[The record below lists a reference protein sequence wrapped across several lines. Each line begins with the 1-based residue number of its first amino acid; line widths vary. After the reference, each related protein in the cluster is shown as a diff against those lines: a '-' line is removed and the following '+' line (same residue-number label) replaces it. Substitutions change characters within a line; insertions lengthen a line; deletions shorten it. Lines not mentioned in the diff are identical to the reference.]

1 MWISVQQLLKVGSY
15 DIPPGFC
22 QVSMIPVILSIT
34 IFIAVL
40 ILIFSEKVNRTI
52 VAMVGATIMVI
63 SGIYLGFYNQE
74 QAIEV
79 VDFNTLGLL
88 IGMMILV
95 GLLEPTGFFQ
105 YLAVLAAK
113 ISKGKPVRLLIFLTA
128 VTSLVSMVL
137 DNVTTVVLIAPV
149 TILICEIL
157 GFNTRPFLI
166 SEAILSNIGGMATLV
181 GDPPNILIASAADLV
196 FTDFLRNSLPIV
208 LITWFVSILVLNY
221 LFRNDL
227 RSSKNVDYADVI
239 ANLNPKEAIKEPKI
253 VIKVLIM
260 VAVALVG
267 FLMEDRINLEI
278 SIIAIGSASLALLW
292 VNPAKIRDVLNL
304 VEWDVLIF
312 FSSLFILVGGLENAG
327 VLHILAQTIL
337 SFGNLDPVVF
347 GLSLLWTVAILSA
360 IVDNIPIT
368 IALIPVI
375 LELETMGI
383 NVTHL
388 WWALAFGAGLG
399 GNGTIIGSTANVI
412 VTSLSER
419 TRFPITPMLWNKR
432 GLPIMFISLLVVS
445 VLYTLFFFLVGF

>member
-1 MWISVQQLLKVGSY
+1 
-15 DIPPGFC
+15 
-22 QVSMIPVILSIT
+22 MITLPVIIS
-34 IFIAVL
+34 IFIFIVVL
-40 ILIFSEKVNRTI
+40 IIIFSEKVNRTI
-52 VAMVGATIMVI
+52 VAMVGATSMVI
-63 SGIYLGFYNQE
+63 AGVYFGFYSQE
-74 QAIEV
+74 QAVKV

-113 ISKGKPVRLLIFLTA
+113 ISKGKPIRLLILLTA
-128 VTSLVSMVL
+128 VTSIVSMVL

-181 GDPPNILIASAADLV
+181 GDPPNILIASAAN
-196 FTDFLRNSLPIV
+196 FTFVDFLRNSLPIV
-208 LITWFVSILVLNY
+208 LVTWVVTILVLNY
-221 LFRNDL
+221 LFRKEL
-227 RSSKNVDYADVI
+227 HSSKQIDNAAVVAQ
-239 ANLNPKEAIKEPKI
+239 LNPKEAIKEPGI
-253 VIKVLIM
+253 VLKVLVMIF
-260 VAVALVG
+260 VALIG
-267 FLMEDRINLEI
+267 FIFENRIHLDP
-278 SIIAIGSASLALLW
+278 SVIAIGASSLALLW
-292 VNPAKIRDVLNL
+292 VNPFKIKDVLNL

-312 FSSLFILVGGLENAG
+312 FSSLFILVGGLEHAG
-327 VLHILAQTIL
+327 VLHFLAQAIISIGHLHPVIL
-337 SFGNLDPVVF
+337 GI
-347 GLSLLWTVAILSA
+347 SLLWLVALLSA

-383 NVTHL
+383 TVVPL

-419 TRFPITPMLWNKR
+419 TRYPITPMLWNKK
-432 GLPIMFISLLVVS
+432 GLPVMFISLIVVS
-445 VLYTLFFFLVGF
+445 ILYVLFFFLIGF

>member
-1 MWISVQQLLKVGSY
+1 MS
-15 DIPPGFC
+15 
-22 QVSMIPVILSIT
+22 
-34 IFIAVL
+34 
-40 ILIFSEKVNRTI
+40 
-52 VAMVGATIMVI
+52 
-63 SGIYLGFYNQE
+63 
-74 QAIEV
+74 
-79 VDFNTLGLL
+79 
-88 IGMMILV
+88 
-95 GLLEPTGFFQ
+95 
-105 YLAVLAAK
+105 
-113 ISKGKPVRLLIFLTA
+113 
-128 VTSLVSMVL
+128 
-137 DNVTTVVLIAPV
+137 
-149 TILICEIL
+149 
-157 GFNTRPFLI
+157 
-166 SEAILSNIGGMATLV
+166 TLV

-208 LITWFVSILVLNY
+208 LITWVVSILVLKY

-227 RSSKNVDYADVI
+227 QSSKNVDYADVI

-253 VIKVLIM
+253 VFKVLIM
-260 VAVALVG
+260 VAIALAG

-312 FSSLFILVGGLENAG
+312 FSSLFILVGGLESAG

-375 LELETMGI
+375 LELETLGI

-445 VLYTLFFFLVGF
+445 VLYTLFFFLIGF

>member
-1 MWISVQQLLKVGSY
+1 MSSL
-15 DIPPGFC
+15 
-22 QVSMIPVILSIT
+22 PVIISIL
-34 IFIAVL
+34 IFIIVL
-40 ILIFSEKVNRTI
+40 IFIFSEKVNRTI
-52 VAMVGATIMVI
+52 VAMVGATLMVVA
-63 SGIYLGFYNQE
+63 GIYFGFYNQE

-105 YLAVLAAK
+105 YLAVVAAK
-113 ISKGKPVRLLIFLTA
+113 ISKGKPVRLLILLTA

-157 GFNTRPFLI
+157 GYNTRPFLI
-166 SEAILSNIGGMATLV
+166 SEAILSNIGGIATLV
-181 GDPPNILIASAADLV
+181 GDPPNILIASAAN
-196 FTDFLRNSLPIV
+196 FTFNDFLRNSLPIV
-208 LITWFVSILVLNY
+208 LITWLVTILVLNY
-221 LFRNDL
+221 LFRKEL
-227 RSSKNVDYADVI
+227 LSSKNIDNALVVAQ
-239 ANLNPKEAIKEPKI
+239 LNPKEAIKEPKI
-253 VIKVLIM
+253 VKKILVMILI
-260 VAVALVG
+260 ALIG
-267 FLMEDRINLEI
+267 FIFENRIHLEP
-278 SIIAIGSASLALLW
+278 SVIAIGASSLALLW
-292 VNPAKIRDVLNL
+292 VNPSKVKDVLNL

-327 VLHILAQTIL
+327 VLHFLAQAIISIGHLHLVIL
-337 SFGNLDPVVF
+337 GV
-347 GLSLLWTVAILSA
+347 SLLWIVALFSA

-383 NVTHL
+383 TVAPL

-419 TRFPITPMLWNKR
+419 TRYPITPMLWNKK
-432 GLPIMFISLLVVS
+432 GLPVMFISLSVVS
-445 VLYTLFFFLVGF
+445 GLYVLFFFLIGF

>member
-1 MWISVQQLLKVGSY
+1 
-15 DIPPGFC
+15 
-22 QVSMIPVILSIT
+22 MITLPVIISIV
-34 IFIAVL
+34 IFIVVL
-40 ILIFSEKVNRTI
+40 GLIFSDKVNRTI
-52 VAMVGATIMVI
+52 VAMVGATLMVVT
-63 SGIYLGFYNQE
+63 GIYFNFYNQE
-74 QAIEV
+74 QAVEV

-105 YLAVLAAK
+105 YLAVFAAK
-113 ISKGKPVRLLIFLTA
+113 ISKGKPIRLLILLTA
-128 VTSLVSMVL
+128 VTSIVSMVL

-166 SEAILSNIGGMATLV
+166 SEAILSNIGGIATLV
-181 GDPPNILIASAADLV
+181 GDPPNILISSAANLT

-208 LITWFVSILVLNY
+208 LVTWVVTILVLNY
-221 LFRNDL
+221 LFRKEL
-227 RSSKNVDYADVI
+227 HSSKQIDNAAVVAQ
-239 ANLNPKEAIKEPKI
+239 LNPKEAIKQPRI
-253 VIKVLIM
+253 VFKVLVMIF
-260 VAVALVG
+260 VALIG
-267 FLMEDRINLEI
+267 FIFENRIHLDP
-278 SIIAIGSASLALLW
+278 SIIAIGASSLALLW
-292 VNPAKIRDVLNL
+292 VNPSRIKDVLNL

-327 VLHILAQTIL
+327 VLHFLAQAIISIGHLHPVIL
-337 SFGNLDPVVF
+337 GI
-347 GLSLLWTVAILSA
+347 SLLWLVALLSA

-383 NVTHL
+383 TIAPL

-419 TRFPITPMLWNKR
+419 TRYPISPMSWNKK
-432 GLPIMFISLLVVS
+432 GLPVMFISLIVVS
-445 VLYTLFFFLVGF
+445 VLYVLFFFLIGF

>member
-1 MWISVQQLLKVGSY
+1 
-15 DIPPGFC
+15 
-22 QVSMIPVILSIT
+22 MITLPVIISIV
-34 IFIAVL
+34 IFIVVL
-40 ILIFSEKVNRTI
+40 GLIFSDKVNRTI
-52 VAMVGATIMVI
+52 VAMVGATLMVVT
-63 SGIYLGFYNQE
+63 GIYFNFYNQE
-74 QAIEV
+74 QAVEV

-105 YLAVLAAK
+105 YLAVFAAK
-113 ISKGKPVRLLIFLTA
+113 ISKGKPIRLLILLTA
-128 VTSLVSMVL
+128 VTSIVSMVL

-166 SEAILSNIGGMATLV
+166 SEAILSNIGGIATLV
-181 GDPPNILIASAADLV
+181 GDPPNILISSAANLT

-208 LITWFVSILVLNY
+208 LVTWVVTILVLNY
-221 LFRNDL
+221 LFRKEL
-227 RSSKNVDYADVI
+227 HSSKQIDNAAVVAQ
-239 ANLNPKEAIKEPKI
+239 LNPKEAIKEPRI
-253 VIKVLIM
+253 VFKVLVMIF
-260 VAVALVG
+260 VALIG
-267 FLMEDRINLEI
+267 FIFENRIHLDP
-278 SIIAIGSASLALLW
+278 SVIAIGASSLALLW
-292 VNPAKIRDVLNL
+292 VNPSRIKDVLNL

-327 VLHILAQTIL
+327 VLHFLAQAIISIGHLHPVIL
-337 SFGNLDPVVF
+337 GI
-347 GLSLLWTVAILSA
+347 SLLWLVALLSA

-383 NVTHL
+383 TIAPL

-419 TRFPITPMLWNKR
+419 TRYPISPMSWNKK
-432 GLPIMFISLLVVS
+432 GLPVMFISLIVVS
-445 VLYTLFFFLVGF
+445 VLYVLFFFLIGF